1 MDISFGDDKIQKL
14 CEQSALAQRKLGAVG
29 ARKLRA
35 RMADLMAASS
45 VRELTTG
52 RPHPLQG
59 DRAGEFALDLDGG
72 RRLVFKSNNDP
83 IPRKEDGGI
92 DWSNVTKICVTYVG
106 DYHD

>member
-1 MDISFGDDKIQKL
+1 MDISFGDDKLQKL
-14 CEQSALAQRKLGAVG
+14 CEQSALAQKKLGAVG

-35 RMADLMAASS
+35 RLADLMAASS

-72 RRLVFKSNNDP
+72 RRLVFKTDNDP
-83 IPRKEDGGI
+83 IPRKEDGSI